1 MKCEVTSNVF
11 LKDRHLVLELA
22 APPALRKAVPGQFLH
37 IRIEDSCDPLLRR
50 PLSIHDVSVPSGK
63 KQTKVRI
70 LSEVVGKG
78 TSLLSQKKPFSTVDV
93 LGPLGHGFDLKALSS
108 FETVYVVA
116 GGMGVAPLF
125 YLAKRLLEVR
135 KATRRSGGKGKVVV
149 LIGGRTKE
157 HVLRER
163 EFKALGCD
171 VHLATD
177 DGSRGFKGRVTQL
190 LEKEL
195 LSGATHAG
203 SRVICACGPKPMLAA
218 LTSVAKKND
227 IPAYVSLEEFMGC
240 GLGACLGCVIRTA
253 SGYKRICH
261 DGPVFPASEV
271 MWGK

>member
-1 MKCEVTSNVF
+1 MKCEVVSHVF

-22 APPALRKAVPGQFLH
+22 APASVQKAVPGQFLH
-37 IRIEDSCDPLLRR
+37 IRVEDSCDPLLRR
-50 PLSIHDVSVPSGK
+50 PLSIHDVSVSPGK
-63 KQTKVRI
+63 KKQAKVRI
-70 LSEVVGKG
+70 LYEVVGKG
-78 TSLLSQKKPFSTVDV
+78 TELLSQKKPFSSLDI

-108 FETVYVVA
+108 FETIYVVA

-125 YLAKRLLEVR
+125 FLAKRLLQAHKVR
-135 KATRRSGGKGKVVV
+135 VIV

-157 HVLRER
+157 HILRER

-171 VHLATD
+171 VRLATD
-177 DGSRGFKGRVTQL
+177 DGSRGFKGRVTEL

-195 LSGATHAG
+195 SSHVPRPTSH
-203 SRVICACGPKPMLAA
+203 VICACGPKPMLAA
-218 LTSVAKKND
+218 LTSLAKKND

-240 GLGACLGCVIRTA
+240 GLGACLGCVIRTT